1 MHKTHNSIRNSTSN
15 PFKPLLISSATRFVH
30 FFYEHLTVLK
40 VGTFMSSFHQIEQD
54 THENSTP
61 AWGAVF
67 VMSLCCAVLIASEF
81 MPVSLLT
88 PISSDLNMSE
98 GQVGQ
103 AIAISGIFAVVTSL
117 TIIRVFKTWD
127 RRHIML
133 LLTLLMIV
141 SGMLITFAHSA
152 ALFMVGRAILGVVI
166 GGFWAMSTSIV
177 MRLVPPLAV
186 PKALGL
192 LNGGNALATTIA
204 APLGSFLGSIIGWR
218 GAFFCIVPIAII
230 AFIWQFKSMPALPAV
245 MSSKKSKNPF
255 RLLKRPIVFYGM
267 TGILLL
273 FMGQFALFTYLRP
286 FLETVSHVDA
296 AMLSILLLILGIAG
310 LAGTFVISFILH
322 QHVYRYLILIPLMM
336 ASIAYAFVLGG
347 QHLWLVAIL
356 MGLWGFIGTS
366 APVAWNTWL
375 AQTLHQDTEVG
386 GGLMVAIIQFAI
398 TLGAT
403 LGGLLYDS
411 QGYSATFYMSAIM
424 LLFGAIT
431 AFITWRSATHAT
443 HQ

>member
-1 MHKTHNSIRNSTSN
+1 
-15 PFKPLLISSATRFVH
+15 
-30 FFYEHLTVLK
+30 
-40 VGTFMSSFHQIEQD
+40 MSSFHQIEQS
-54 THENSTP
+54 TYKHSTP
-61 AWGAVF
+61 VWGAVF

-88 PISSDLNMSE
+88 PISLDLNMSE

-103 AIAISGIFAVVTSL
+103 AIAISGIFAVMTSL
-117 TIIRVFKTWD
+117 SISRVFKAWD
-127 RRHIML
+127 RRYIIL
-133 LLTLLMIV
+133 LLTLLMIA
-141 SGMLITFAHSA
+141 SGIVITFAHSA
-152 ALFMVGRAILGVVI
+152 ALFMLGRAILGVVI

-177 MRLVPPLAV
+177 MRLVPPLSV

-218 GAFFCIVPIAII
+218 GAFFCIAPIAIV
-230 AFIWQFKSMPALPAV
+230 ALIWQFKSMPSLPAILSV
-245 MSSKKSKNPF
+245 EKSKNPF
-255 RLLKRPIVFYGM
+255 GLLKRPIVLYGM

-286 FLETVSHVDA
+286 FLETVTHIDA
-296 AMLSILLLILGIAG
+296 TMLSILLLILGLAG
-310 LAGTFVISFILH
+310 LVGTFVISLILH
-322 QHVYRYLILIPLMM
+322 QHVYRYLILIPFIM
-336 ASIAYAFVLGG
+336 ALIAGAFVLGG
-347 QHLWLVAIL
+347 EHLWFVAIL

-375 AQTLHQDTEVG
+375 AQTLHQDAEIG

-403 LGGLLYDS
+403 IGGLLYDS
-411 QGYSATFYMSAIM
+411 HGYSATFYMSATI
-424 LLFGAIT
+424 LLLGAIT
-431 AFITWRSATHAT
+431 AFLTWRNAIHVA

>member
-1 MHKTHNSIRNSTSN
+1 
-15 PFKPLLISSATRFVH
+15 
-30 FFYEHLTVLK
+30 
-40 VGTFMSSFHQIEQD
+40 MSSFHQIEQS
-54 THENSTP
+54 TYEHSTP

-88 PISSDLNMSE
+88 PISLDLNISE

-103 AIAISGIFAVVTSL
+103 AIAISGIFAVITSL
-117 TIIRVFKTWD
+117 SISRVFKALD
-127 RRHIML
+127 RRHIIL

-141 SGMLITFAHSA
+141 SGIVITFAHSA
-152 ALFMVGRAILGVVI
+152 ALFMLGRAILGVVI

-177 MRLVPPLAV
+177 MRLVPPLSV

-218 GAFFCIVPIAII
+218 GAFFCIVPIAIV
-230 AFIWQFKSMPALPAV
+230 ALIWQFKSMPSLPAIL
-245 MSSKKSKNPF
+245 SAEKSKNPF
-255 RLLKRPIVFYGM
+255 ALLKRPIVLYGM

-286 FLETVSHVDA
+286 FLETVTHVDA
-296 AMLSILLLILGIAG
+296 TMLSILLLILGLAG
-310 LAGTFVISFILH
+310 LVGTFVISLIL
-322 QHVYRYLILIPLMM
+322 QEHVYRYLILIPLIM
-336 ASIAYAFVLGG
+336 AVIAGAFVFGG
-347 QHLWLVAIL
+347 EHLWFVAIL
-356 MGLWGFIGTS
+356 MGFWGFIGTS

-375 AQTLHQDTEVG
+375 AQTLHQDAEIG

-403 LGGLLYDS
+403 IGGLLYDLH
-411 QGYSATFYMSAIM
+411 GYSATFYMSATV

-431 AFITWRSATHAT
+431 AYITWRNATHVT

>member
-1 MHKTHNSIRNSTSN
+1 
-15 PFKPLLISSATRFVH
+15 
-30 FFYEHLTVLK
+30 
-40 VGTFMSSFHQIEQD
+40 MSSFHQIEQD

-103 AIAISGIFAVVTSL
+103 AIAISGIFAVVASL
-117 TIIRVFKTWD
+117 TISRVFKTWD
-127 RRHIML
+127 RRHIIL

-141 SGMLITFAHSA
+141 SGIVITSAHSA
-152 ALFMVGRAILGVVI
+152 ALFMLGRAILGVVI

-177 MRLVPPLAV
+177 MRLVPPLSV

-204 APLGSFLGSIIGWR
+204 APLGSFGFNYWLAWC
-218 GAFFCIVPIAII
+218 FFCIVPIAIV
-230 AFIWQFKSMPALPAV
+230 ALIWQFKSMPSLPAILSV
-245 MSSKKSKNPF
+245 EKSKNPF
-255 RLLKRPIVFYGM
+255 GLLKRPIVLYGM

-286 FLETVSHVDA
+286 FLETVTHVDA
-296 AMLSILLLILGIAG
+296 TMLSILLLILGLAG
-310 LAGTFVISFILH
+310 LVGTFVISLILH
-322 QHVYRYLILIPLMM
+322 QHVYRYLILIPFIM
-336 ASIAYAFVLGG
+336 ALIAGAFVFGG
-347 QHLWLVAIL
+347 EHLWFVAIL
-356 MGLWGFIGTS
+356 MGFWGFIGTS

-375 AQTLHQDTEVG
+375 AQTLHQDAEIG

-403 LGGLLYDS
+403 IGGLLYDS
-411 QGYSATFYMSAIM
+411 YGYSATFYMSATI
-424 LLFGAIT
+424 LLLGAIT
-431 AFITWRSATHAT
+431 AFLTWRNATHVV
-443 HQ
+443 HR

>member
-1 MHKTHNSIRNSTSN
+1 M
-15 PFKPLLISSATRFVH
+15 P
-30 FFYEHLTVLK
+30 
-40 VGTFMSSFHQIEQD
+40 SFHQIEQS
-54 THENSTP
+54 TYEHSTP

-88 PISSDLNMSE
+88 PISLDLNMSE

-103 AIAISGIFAVVTSL
+103 AIAISGIFAVMTSL
-117 TIIRVFKTWD
+117 SISRVFKAWD
-127 RRHIML
+127 RRHIIL
-133 LLTLLMIV
+133 LLILLMIA
-141 SGMLITFAHSA
+141 SGIVITFAHSA
-152 ALFMVGRAILGVVI
+152 ALFMLGRAILGVVI

-177 MRLVPPLAV
+177 MRLVPPLSV

-218 GAFFCIVPIAII
+218 GAFFCIVPIAIV
-230 AFIWQFKSMPALPAV
+230 ALIWQFKSMPSLPAILSV
-245 MSSKKSKNPF
+245 EKSKNPF
-255 RLLKRPIVFYGM
+255 GLLKRPIVLYGM

-286 FLETVSHVDA
+286 FLETVTHVDA
-296 AMLSILLLILGIAG
+296 TMLSILLLILGLAG
-310 LAGTFVISFILH
+310 LVGTFVISLILH
-322 QHVYRYLILIPLMM
+322 QHVYRYLILIPFIM
-336 ASIAYAFVLGG
+336 ALIAGAFVLGG
-347 QHLWLVAIL
+347 EHLWFVAIL
-356 MGLWGFIGTS
+356 MGLWGFFGTS

-375 AQTLHQDTEVG
+375 AQTLHQDTEIG

-403 LGGLLYDS
+403 IGGLLYDS
-411 QGYSATFYMSAIM
+411 HGYSATFYMSATI
-424 LLFGAIT
+424 LLLGAIT
-431 AFITWRSATHAT
+431 AFLTWRNAIHVA

>member
-1 MHKTHNSIRNSTSN
+1 
-15 PFKPLLISSATRFVH
+15 
-30 FFYEHLTVLK
+30 
-40 VGTFMSSFHQIEQD
+40 MSSFHQIEQS
-54 THENSTP
+54 TYEQSTP

-103 AIAISGIFAVVTSL
+103 AIAISGIFAVMTSL
-117 TIIRVFKTWD
+117 SISRVFKAWD
-127 RRHIML
+127 RRHIIL
-133 LLTLLMIV
+133 LLTLLMIA
-141 SGMLITFAHSA
+141 SGIVITFAHSA
-152 ALFMVGRAILGVVI
+152 ALFMLGRAILGVVI

-177 MRLVPPLAV
+177 MRLVPPLSV

-218 GAFFCIVPIAII
+218 GAFFCIVPIAIV
-230 AFIWQFKSMPALPAV
+230 ALIWQFKSMPSLPAILSV
-245 MSSKKSKNPF
+245 EKSKNPF
-255 RLLKRPIVFYGM
+255 GLLKRPIVLYGM

-286 FLETVSHVDA
+286 FLETVTHVDA
-296 AMLSILLLILGIAG
+296 TMLSILLLILGLAG
-310 LAGTFVISFILH
+310 LVGTFVISLILH
-322 QHVYRYLILIPLMM
+322 QHVYRYLILIPLIM
-336 ASIAYAFVLGG
+336 AVIAGAFVFGG
-347 QHLWLVAIL
+347 EHLWFVAIL
-356 MGLWGFIGTS
+356 MGFWGFIGTS

-375 AQTLHQDTEVG
+375 AQTLHQDAEIG

-403 LGGLLYDS
+403 IGGLLYDLH
-411 QGYSATFYMSAIM
+411 GYSATFYMSATV

-431 AFITWRSATHAT
+431 AYITWRNATHVT

>member
-1 MHKTHNSIRNSTSN
+1 
-15 PFKPLLISSATRFVH
+15 
-30 FFYEHLTVLK
+30 
-40 VGTFMSSFHQIEQD
+40 MSSFGQIEQD
-54 THENSTP
+54 THENITP
-61 AWGAVF
+61 SWGAVF

-103 AIAISGIFAVVTSL
+103 AIAISGIFAVISSL
-117 TIIRVFKTWD
+117 SISRIFKAWD
-127 RRHIML
+127 RRHIIL
-133 LLTLLMIV
+133 LLTLLMIA
-141 SGMLITFAHSA
+141 SGIIVTFAHSA
-152 ALFMVGRAILGVVI
+152 ILFMIGRAILGVVI

-177 MRLVPPLAV
+177 MRLVPPLSV

-192 LNGGNALATTIA
+192 LNSGNALATTIA

-230 AFIWQFKSMPALPAV
+230 ALIWQFKSMPVLPAIV
-245 MSSKKSKNPF
+245 SAKKSKNPF
-255 RLLKRPIVFYGM
+255 GLLKRPIVFYGM

-286 FLETVSHVDA
+286 FLETITHVDA
-296 AMLSILLLILGIAG
+296 AMLSILLLILGLAG
-310 LAGTFVISFILH
+310 LVGTFVISLILH
-322 QHVYRYLILIPLMM
+322 RHVYRYLIVIPFIM
-336 ASIAYAFVLGG
+336 AIIAGGFVLAGE
-347 QHLWLVAIL
+347 HLWFVAIL

-411 QGYSATFYMSAIM
+411 HGYSATFYMSAIV

>member
-1 MHKTHNSIRNSTSN
+1 
-15 PFKPLLISSATRFVH
+15 
-30 FFYEHLTVLK
+30 
-40 VGTFMSSFHQIEQD
+40 MSSFRQIEQNLQ
-54 THENSTP
+54 ENNTP

-67 VMSLCCAVLIASEF
+67 VMSLCCSVLIASEF

-88 PISSDLNMSE
+88 PISKDLNISE

-103 AIAISGIFAVVTSL
+103 AIAISGIFAVITSL
-117 TIIRVFKTWD
+117 SISRVFKTWD
-127 RRHIML
+127 RRPIML

-141 SGMLITFAHSA
+141 SGIIITFAHSA
-152 ALFMVGRAILGVVI
+152 VLFMLGRAILGVVI

-218 GAFFCIVPIAII
+218 GAFFCIVPIAVF
-230 AFIWQFKSMPALPAV
+230 ALIWQFKSMPALPAII
-245 MSSKKSKNPF
+245 SAEKSKNPF
-255 RLLKRPIVFYGM
+255 GLLKRPIVLYGM
-267 TGILLL
+267 LGVLLL

-286 FLETVSHVDA
+286 FLETVTHVDA
-296 AMLSILLLILGIAG
+296 TQLSTLLLILGVTG
-310 LAGTFVISFILH
+310 LVGTFLISLMLH
-322 QHVYRYLILIPLMM
+322 RHVYRYLIIIPFIM
-336 ASIAYAFVLGG
+336 AGIAGAFVLGG
-347 QHLWLVAIL
+347 QHIWFVAIL

-366 APVAWNTWL
+366 VPVAWNTWL
-375 AQTLHQDTEVG
+375 AQTLHQDAEVG

-403 LGGLLYDS
+403 LGGVLYDTH
-411 QGYSATFYMSAIM
+411 GYTATFYLSAII
-424 LLFGAIT
+424 LLLGSIT
-431 AFITWRSATHAT
+431 AFLTWRNATHAT

>member
-1 MHKTHNSIRNSTSN
+1 
-15 PFKPLLISSATRFVH
+15 
-30 FFYEHLTVLK
+30 
-40 VGTFMSSFHQIEQD
+40 MSSFHQIEQD

-88 PISSDLNMSE
+88 PISIDLNMSE

-103 AIAISGIFAVVTSL
+103 AIAISGIFAVMTSL
-117 TIIRVFKTWD
+117 SISRVFKAWD
-127 RRHIML
+127 RRHIIL

-141 SGMLITFAHSA
+141 SGIVITFAHST
-152 ALFMVGRAILGVVI
+152 ALFMLGRAILGVVI

-177 MRLVPPLAV
+177 MRLVPPLSV

-218 GAFFCIVPIAII
+218 GAFFCIVPIAIV
-230 AFIWQFKSMPALPAV
+230 ALIWQFKSMPSLPAILSV
-245 MSSKKSKNPF
+245 EKSKNPF
-255 RLLKRPIVFYGM
+255 GLLKRPIVLYGM

-286 FLETVSHVDA
+286 FLETVTHVDA
-296 AMLSILLLILGIAG
+296 TMLSILLLILGLAG
-310 LAGTFVISFILH
+310 LVGTFVISLIFH
-322 QHVYRYLILIPLMM
+322 QHVYRYLILIPFIMTL
-336 ASIAYAFVLGG
+336 IAGAFVLGG
-347 QHLWLVAIL
+347 EHLWFVAIL

-375 AQTLHQDTEVG
+375 AQTLHQDAEIG

-403 LGGLLYDS
+403 IGGLLYDS
-411 QGYSATFYMSAIM
+411 HGYSATFYMSATI
-424 LLFGAIT
+424 LLLGAIT
-431 AFITWRSATHAT
+431 AFLTWRNAIHVA

>member
-1 MHKTHNSIRNSTSN
+1 
-15 PFKPLLISSATRFVH
+15 
-30 FFYEHLTVLK
+30 
-40 VGTFMSSFHQIEQD
+40 MSSFGQIEQD
-54 THENSTP
+54 THENITP
-61 AWGAVF
+61 SWGAVF

-103 AIAISGIFAVVTSL
+103 AIAISGIFAVISSL
-117 TIIRVFKTWD
+117 SISRIFKAWD
-127 RRHIML
+127 RRHIIL
-133 LLTLLMIV
+133 LLTLLMIA
-141 SGMLITFAHSA
+141 SGIVVTFAHSA
-152 ALFMVGRAILGVVI
+152 ILFMIGRAILGVVI

-177 MRLVPPLAV
+177 MRLVPPLSV

-230 AFIWQFKSMPALPAV
+230 ALIWQFKSMPALPAIV
-245 MSSKKSKNPF
+245 SAKKSKNPF
-255 RLLKRPIVFYGM
+255 GLLKRPIVFYGM

-286 FLETVSHVDA
+286 FLETVTHVNA
-296 AMLSILLLILGIAG
+296 AMLSILLLILGLAG
-310 LAGTFVISFILH
+310 LIGTFVISLILH
-322 QHVYRYLILIPLMM
+322 RHVYRYLILIPFIM
-336 ASIAYAFVLGG
+336 AIIAGSFVLGG
-347 QHLWLVAIL
+347 EHLWFIAIL
-356 MGLWGFIGTS
+356 MSLWGFIGTS

-403 LGGLLYDS
+403 VGGLLYDS
-411 QGYSATFYMSAIM
+411 HGYSATFYMSAIV

>member
-1 MHKTHNSIRNSTSN
+1 
-15 PFKPLLISSATRFVH
+15 
-30 FFYEHLTVLK
+30 
-40 VGTFMSSFHQIEQD
+40 MSSFHQIEQS
-54 THENSTP
+54 TYEQSTP

-103 AIAISGIFAVVTSL
+103 AIAISGIFAVMTSL
-117 TIIRVFKTWD
+117 SISRVFKAWD
-127 RRHIML
+127 RRHIIL
-133 LLTLLMIV
+133 LLTLLMIA
-141 SGMLITFAHSA
+141 SGIVITFAHSA
-152 ALFMVGRAILGVVI
+152 ALFMLGRAILGVVI

-177 MRLVPPLAV
+177 MRLVPPLSV

-218 GAFFCIVPIAII
+218 GAFFCIVPIAIV
-230 AFIWQFKSMPALPAV
+230 ALIWQFKSMPSLPAIL
-245 MSSKKSKNPF
+245 SAEKSKNPF
-255 RLLKRPIVFYGM
+255 GLLKRPIVLYGM

-286 FLETVSHVDA
+286 FLETVTHVDA
-296 AMLSILLLILGIAG
+296 TMLSILLLILGLAG
-310 LAGTFVISFILH
+310 LVGTFVISLILH
-322 QHVYRYLILIPLMM
+322 QHVYRYLILIPLIM
-336 ASIAYAFVLGG
+336 AVIAGAFVFGG
-347 QHLWLVAIL
+347 EHLWFVAIL
-356 MGLWGFIGTS
+356 MGFWGFIGTS

-375 AQTLHQDTEVG
+375 AQTLHQDAEIG

-403 LGGLLYDS
+403 IGGLLYDLH
-411 QGYSATFYMSAIM
+411 GYSATFYMSATV

-431 AFITWRSATHAT
+431 AYITWRNATHVT

>member
-1 MHKTHNSIRNSTSN
+1 
-15 PFKPLLISSATRFVH
+15 
-30 FFYEHLTVLK
+30 
-40 VGTFMSSFHQIEQD
+40 MSSFHQIEQS
-54 THENSTP
+54 TYEHSTP

-88 PISSDLNMSE
+88 PISLDLNMSE

-103 AIAISGIFAVVTSL
+103 AIAISGIFAVMTSL
-117 TIIRVFKTWD
+117 SIGRVVKAWD
-127 RRHIML
+127 RRHIIL
-133 LLTLLMIV
+133 LLTLLMIA
-141 SGMLITFAHSA
+141 SGIVITFVHSA
-152 ALFMVGRAILGVVI
+152 ALFMLGRAILGVVI

-177 MRLVPPLAV
+177 MRLVPPLSV

-218 GAFFCIVPIAII
+218 GAFFCIVPIAIV
-230 AFIWQFKSMPALPAV
+230 ALIWQFKSMPSLPAILSV
-245 MSSKKSKNPF
+245 EKSKNPF
-255 RLLKRPIVFYGM
+255 GLLKRPIVLYGM

-286 FLETVSHVDA
+286 FLETVTHVDA
-296 AMLSILLLILGIAG
+296 TMLSILLLILGLAG
-310 LAGTFVISFILH
+310 LVGTFVISLILH
-322 QHVYRYLILIPLMM
+322 QHVYRYLILIPFIM
-336 ASIAYAFVLGG
+336 ALIAGAFVLGG
-347 QHLWLVAIL
+347 EHLWFVAIL

-375 AQTLHQDTEVG
+375 AQTLHQDAEIG

-403 LGGLLYDS
+403 IGGLLYDS
-411 QGYSATFYMSAIM
+411 HGYSATFYMSATI
-424 LLFGAIT
+424 LLLGAIT
-431 AFITWRSATHAT
+431 AFLTWRNAIHVA

>member
-1 MHKTHNSIRNSTSN
+1 
-15 PFKPLLISSATRFVH
+15 
-30 FFYEHLTVLK
+30 
-40 VGTFMSSFHQIEQD
+40 MSSFGQIEQD
-54 THENSTP
+54 THENITP
-61 AWGAVF
+61 SWGAVF

-103 AIAISGIFAVVTSL
+103 AIAISGIFAVISSL
-117 TIIRVFKTWD
+117 SISRIFKAWD
-127 RRHIML
+127 RRHIIL
-133 LLTLLMIV
+133 LLTLLMIA
-141 SGMLITFAHSA
+141 SGIVVTFAHSA
-152 ALFMVGRAILGVVI
+152 ILFMIGRAILGVVI

-177 MRLVPPLAV
+177 MRLVPPLSV

-230 AFIWQFKSMPALPAV
+230 ALIWQFKSMPALPAIV
-245 MSSKKSKNPF
+245 LAKKSKNPF
-255 RLLKRPIVFYGM
+255 GLLKRPIVFYGM

-286 FLETVSHVDA
+286 FLEAVTRVDA
-296 AMLSILLLILGIAG
+296 AMLSILLLILGLAG
-310 LAGTFVISFILH
+310 LVGTFVISLILH
-322 QHVYRYLILIPLMM
+322 WHVYRYLILIPFIM
-336 ASIAYAFVLGG
+336 AIIAGGFVLSGE
-347 QHLWLVAIL
+347 HLWFVAIL

-375 AQTLHQDTEVG
+375 AQTLHQDAEVG

-403 LGGLLYDS
+403 VGGLLYDS
-411 QGYSATFYMSAIM
+411 HGYSATFYMSATI
-424 LLFGAIT
+424 LLLGTLI

>member
-1 MHKTHNSIRNSTSN
+1 
-15 PFKPLLISSATRFVH
+15 
-30 FFYEHLTVLK
+30 
-40 VGTFMSSFHQIEQD
+40 MSSFGQIEQD
-54 THENSTP
+54 THENITP
-61 AWGAVF
+61 SWGAVF

-103 AIAISGIFAVVTSL
+103 AIAISGIFAVISSL
-117 TIIRVFKTWD
+117 SISRIFKTWD
-127 RRHIML
+127 RRHIIL
-133 LLTLLMIV
+133 LLTLLMIA
-141 SGMLITFAHSA
+141 SGIVITFAHSA
-152 ALFMVGRAILGVVI
+152 VLFMIGRAILGVVI

-177 MRLVPPLAV
+177 MRLVPPLSV

-230 AFIWQFKSMPALPAV
+230 ALIWQFKSMPALPAIV
-245 MSSKKSKNPF
+245 LAKKSKNPF
-255 RLLKRPIVFYGM
+255 GLLKRPIVFYGM

-286 FLETVSHVDA
+286 FLEAVTRVDA
-296 AMLSILLLILGIAG
+296 AMLSILLLILGLAG
-310 LAGTFVISFILH
+310 LIGTSVISLILH
-322 QHVYRYLILIPLMM
+322 RHVYRYLILIPFIM
-336 ASIAYAFVLGG
+336 AIIAGSFVLGG
-347 QHLWLVAIL
+347 EHLWFVAIL

-375 AQTLHQDTEVG
+375 AQTLHQDAEVG

-403 LGGLLYDS
+403 VGGLLYDS
-411 QGYSATFYMSAIM
+411 HGYSATFYMSATI
-424 LLFGAIT
+424 LLLGTLT
-431 AFITWRSATHAT
+431 AFITWRSATHVT

>member
-1 MHKTHNSIRNSTSN
+1 
-15 PFKPLLISSATRFVH
+15 
-30 FFYEHLTVLK
+30 
-40 VGTFMSSFHQIEQD
+40 MSSFGQIEQN
-54 THENSTP
+54 THENITP
-61 AWGAVF
+61 SWGAVF

-103 AIAISGIFAVVTSL
+103 AIAISGIFAVISSL
-117 TIIRVFKTWD
+117 SISRIFKIWD
-127 RRHIML
+127 RRHIIL
-133 LLTLLMIV
+133 LLTLLMIA
-141 SGMLITFAHSA
+141 SGIVVTFAHSA
-152 ALFMVGRAILGVVI
+152 ILFMIGRAILGVVI

-177 MRLVPPLAV
+177 MRLVPPLSV

-230 AFIWQFKSMPALPAV
+230 ALIWQFKSMPALPAIV
-245 MSSKKSKNPF
+245 SAKKSKNPF
-255 RLLKRPIVFYGM
+255 GLLKRPIVFYGM

-286 FLETVSHVDA
+286 FLETVTRVDA
-296 AMLSILLLILGIAG
+296 AILSILLLILGLAG
-310 LAGTFVISFILH
+310 LIGTFVISLILH
-322 QHVYRYLILIPLMM
+322 RHVYRYLILIPFIM
-336 ASIAYAFVLGG
+336 AIIAGGFVLGG
-347 QHLWLVAIL
+347 EHLWFVAIL

-375 AQTLHQDTEVG
+375 AQTLHQDAEVG

-403 LGGLLYDS
+403 VGGLLYDS
-411 QGYSATFYMSAIM
+411 HGYSATFYMSATI
-424 LLFGAIT
+424 LLLGAII

>member
-1 MHKTHNSIRNSTSN
+1 M
-15 PFKPLLISSATRFVH
+15 P
-30 FFYEHLTVLK
+30 
-40 VGTFMSSFHQIEQD
+40 SFHQIEQS
-54 THENSTP
+54 TYEHSTP

-103 AIAISGIFAVVTSL
+103 AIAISGIFAVMTSL
-117 TIIRVFKTWD
+117 SISRVFKAWD
-127 RRHIML
+127 RRHIIL
-133 LLTLLMIV
+133 LLTLLMIA
-141 SGMLITFAHSA
+141 SGIVITFAHSA
-152 ALFMVGRAILGVVI
+152 ALFMLGRAILGVVI

-177 MRLVPPLAV
+177 MRLVPPLSV

-218 GAFFCIVPIAII
+218 GAFFCIVPIAIV
-230 AFIWQFKSMPALPAV
+230 ALIWQFKSMPSLPAILSV
-245 MSSKKSKNPF
+245 EKSKNPF
-255 RLLKRPIVFYGM
+255 GLLKCPIVLYGM

-286 FLETVSHVDA
+286 FLETVTHVDA
-296 AMLSILLLILGIAG
+296 TILSILLLILGLAG
-310 LAGTFVISFILH
+310 LVGTFVISLILH
-322 QHVYRYLILIPLMM
+322 QHVYRYLILIPLIM
-336 ASIAYAFVLGG
+336 AVIAGAFVFGG
-347 QHLWLVAIL
+347 EHLWFVAIL
-356 MGLWGFIGTS
+356 MGFWGFIGTS

-375 AQTLHQDTEVG
+375 AQTLHQDAEIG

-403 LGGLLYDS
+403 IGGLLYDS
-411 QGYSATFYMSAIM
+411 YGYSATFYMSATI
-424 LLFGAIT
+424 LLLGAIT
-431 AFITWRSATHAT
+431 AFLTWRNAIHVA

>member
-1 MHKTHNSIRNSTSN
+1 
-15 PFKPLLISSATRFVH
+15 
-30 FFYEHLTVLK
+30 
-40 VGTFMSSFHQIEQD
+40 MSSFGQIEQD
-54 THENSTP
+54 THENITP
-61 AWGAVF
+61 SWGAVF

-103 AIAISGIFAVVTSL
+103 AIAISGIFAVVASL
-117 TIIRVFKTWD
+117 TISRVFKAWD
-127 RRHIML
+127 RRHIIL
-133 LLTLLMIV
+133 LLTLLMIA
-141 SGMLITFAHSA
+141 SGIVVTFAHSA
-152 ALFMVGRAILGVVI
+152 ILFMIGRAILGVVI

-177 MRLVPPLAV
+177 MRLVPPLSV

-230 AFIWQFKSMPALPAV
+230 ALIWQFKSMPALPAIV
-245 MSSKKSKNPF
+245 SAKKSKNPF
-255 RLLKRPIVFYGM
+255 GLLKRPIVFYGM

-286 FLETVSHVDA
+286 FLETVTHVNA
-296 AMLSILLLILGIAG
+296 AMLSILLLILGLAG
-310 LAGTFVISFILH
+310 LIGTFVISLILH
-322 QHVYRYLILIPLMM
+322 RHVYRYLILIPFIM
-336 ASIAYAFVLGG
+336 AIIAGSFVLGG
-347 QHLWLVAIL
+347 EHLWFIAIL
-356 MGLWGFIGTS
+356 MSLWGFIGTS

-403 LGGLLYDS
+403 VGGLLYDS
-411 QGYSATFYMSAIM
+411 HGYSATFYMSAIV

>member
-1 MHKTHNSIRNSTSN
+1 
-15 PFKPLLISSATRFVH
+15 
-30 FFYEHLTVLK
+30 
-40 VGTFMSSFHQIEQD
+40 MSSFGQIEQD
-54 THENSTP
+54 THENITP
-61 AWGAVF
+61 SWGAVF

-103 AIAISGIFAVVTSL
+103 AIAISGIFAVISSL
-117 TIIRVFKTWD
+117 SISRIFKTWD
-127 RRHIML
+127 RRHIIL
-133 LLTLLMIV
+133 LLTLLMIA
-141 SGMLITFAHSA
+141 SGIVVTFAHSA
-152 ALFMVGRAILGVVI
+152 ILFMIGRAILGVVI

-177 MRLVPPLAV
+177 MRLVPPLSV

-230 AFIWQFKSMPALPAV
+230 ALIWQFKSMPALPAIV
-245 MSSKKSKNPF
+245 SAKKSKNPF
-255 RLLKRPIVFYGM
+255 GLLKRPIVFYGM

-286 FLETVSHVDA
+286 FLETVTRVDA
-296 AMLSILLLILGIAG
+296 AILSILLLILGLAG
-310 LAGTFVISFILH
+310 LIGTFVISFILH
-322 QHVYRYLILIPLMM
+322 RHVYRYLILIPFIM
-336 ASIAYAFVLGG
+336 AIIAGGFVLGG
-347 QHLWLVAIL
+347 EHLWFVAIL

-375 AQTLHQDTEVG
+375 AQTLHQDAEVG

-403 LGGLLYDS
+403 VGGLLYDS
-411 QGYSATFYMSAIM
+411 HGYSATFYMSATI
-424 LLFGAIT
+424 LLLGTLI

>member
-1 MHKTHNSIRNSTSN
+1 
-15 PFKPLLISSATRFVH
+15 
-30 FFYEHLTVLK
+30 
-40 VGTFMSSFHQIEQD
+40 MSSFHQIEQS
-54 THENSTP
+54 TYEQSTP

-103 AIAISGIFAVVTSL
+103 AIAISGIFAVMTSL
-117 TIIRVFKTWD
+117 SISRVFKAWD
-127 RRHIML
+127 RRHIIL
-133 LLTLLMIV
+133 LLTLLMIA
-141 SGMLITFAHSA
+141 SGIVITFAHSA
-152 ALFMVGRAILGVVI
+152 ALFMLGRAILGVVI

-177 MRLVPPLAV
+177 MRLVPPLSV

-218 GAFFCIVPIAII
+218 GAFFCIVPIAIV
-230 AFIWQFKSMPALPAV
+230 ALIWQFKSMPSLPAILSV
-245 MSSKKSKNPF
+245 EKSKNPF
-255 RLLKRPIVFYGM
+255 GLLKRPIVLYGM

-286 FLETVSHVDA
+286 FLETVTHVDA
-296 AMLSILLLILGIAG
+296 TMLSILLLILGLAG
-310 LAGTFVISFILH
+310 LVGTFVISLILH
-322 QHVYRYLILIPLMM
+322 QHVYRYLILIPLIM
-336 ASIAYAFVLGG
+336 AVIAGAFVFGG
-347 QHLWLVAIL
+347 EHLWFVAIF
-356 MGLWGFIGTS
+356 MGFWGFIGTS

-375 AQTLHQDTEVG
+375 AQTLHQDAEIG

-403 LGGLLYDS
+403 IGGLLYDS
-411 QGYSATFYMSAIM
+411 HGYSATFYMSATI
-424 LLFGAIT
+424 LLLGALT
-431 AFITWRSATHAT
+431 AYITWRNTTHVT

>member
-1 MHKTHNSIRNSTSN
+1 
-15 PFKPLLISSATRFVH
+15 
-30 FFYEHLTVLK
+30 
-40 VGTFMSSFHQIEQD
+40 MSSFGQIEQD
-54 THENSTP
+54 THENITP
-61 AWGAVF
+61 SWGAVF

-103 AIAISGIFAVVTSL
+103 AIAISGIFAVISSL
-117 TIIRVFKTWD
+117 SISRIFKAWD
-127 RRHIML
+127 RRHIIL
-133 LLTLLMIV
+133 LLTLLMIA
-141 SGMLITFAHSA
+141 SGIVITFAHSA
-152 ALFMVGRAILGVVI
+152 VLFMIGRAILGVVI

-177 MRLVPPLAV
+177 MRLVPPLSV

-230 AFIWQFKSMPALPAV
+230 ALIWQFKSMPVLPAIV
-245 MSSKKSKNPF
+245 SAKKSKNPF
-255 RLLKRPIVFYGM
+255 GLLKRPIVFYGM
-267 TGILLL
+267 TGILSL

-286 FLETVSHVDA
+286 FLETVTRIDA
-296 AMLSILLLILGIAG
+296 AMLSILLLILGLAG
-310 LAGTFVISFILH
+310 LIGTFVISLILH
-322 QHVYRYLILIPLMM
+322 RHVYRYLILIPFIM
-336 ASIAYAFVLGG
+336 ATIAGGFVLGG
-347 QHLWLVAIL
+347 EHLWFVAIL

-375 AQTLHQDTEVG
+375 AQTLHQDAEVG

-403 LGGLLYDS
+403 VGGLLYDS
-411 QGYSATFYMSAIM
+411 HGYSATFCMSAIV

>member
-1 MHKTHNSIRNSTSN
+1 
-15 PFKPLLISSATRFVH
+15 
-30 FFYEHLTVLK
+30 
-40 VGTFMSSFHQIEQD
+40 MSSFHQIEQS
-54 THENSTP
+54 TYEHSTP

-67 VMSLCCAVLIASEF
+67 VMSLCCAVLIAFEF

-88 PISSDLNMSE
+88 PISLDLNISE

-103 AIAISGIFAVVTSL
+103 AIAISGIFAVMTSL
-117 TIIRVFKTWD
+117 SISRVFKALD
-127 RRHIML
+127 RRHIIL

-141 SGMLITFAHSA
+141 SGIVITFAHSA
-152 ALFMVGRAILGVVI
+152 VLFMLGRAILGVVI

-177 MRLVPPLAV
+177 MRLVPPLSV

-218 GAFFCIVPIAII
+218 GAFFCIVPIAIV
-230 AFIWQFKSMPALPAV
+230 ALIWQFKSMPSLPAIL
-245 MSSKKSKNPF
+245 SAEKSKNPF
-255 RLLKRPIVFYGM
+255 GLLKRPIVLYGM

-286 FLETVSHVDA
+286 FLETVTHVDA
-296 AMLSILLLILGIAG
+296 TMLSILLLILGLAG
-310 LAGTFVISFILH
+310 LVGTFVISLILH
-322 QHVYRYLILIPLMM
+322 QHVYRYLILIPFIM
-336 ASIAYAFVLGG
+336 AVIAGAFVFGG
-347 QHLWLVAIL
+347 EHLWFVAIL

-375 AQTLHQDTEVG
+375 AQTLHQDAEIG

-403 LGGLLYDS
+403 IGGLLYDLH
-411 QGYSATFYMSAIM
+411 GYSATFYMSATV

-431 AFITWRSATHAT
+431 AYITWRNATHVT

>member
-1 MHKTHNSIRNSTSN
+1 
-15 PFKPLLISSATRFVH
+15 
-30 FFYEHLTVLK
+30 
-40 VGTFMSSFHQIEQD
+40 MSSFGQIEQD
-54 THENSTP
+54 THENITP
-61 AWGAVF
+61 SWGAVF

-103 AIAISGIFAVVTSL
+103 AIAISGIFAVISSL
-117 TIIRVFKTWD
+117 SISRIFKTWD
-127 RRHIML
+127 RRHIIL
-133 LLTLLMIV
+133 LLTLLMIA
-141 SGMLITFAHSA
+141 SGIVITFAHSA
-152 ALFMVGRAILGVVI
+152 VLFMIGRAILGVVI

-177 MRLVPPLAV
+177 MRLVPPLSV

-230 AFIWQFKSMPALPAV
+230 ALIWQFKSMPALPAIV
-245 MSSKKSKNPF
+245 LAKKSKNPF
-255 RLLKRPIVFYGM
+255 GLLKRPIVFYGM

-286 FLETVSHVDA
+286 FLEAVTRVDA
-296 AMLSILLLILGIAG
+296 AMLSILLLILGLAG
-310 LAGTFVISFILH
+310 LIGTFVISLILH
-322 QHVYRYLILIPLMM
+322 RHVYRYLILIPFIM
-336 ASIAYAFVLGG
+336 AIIAGSFVLGG
-347 QHLWLVAIL
+347 EHLWFVAIL

-375 AQTLHQDTEVG
+375 AQTLHQDAEVG

-403 LGGLLYDS
+403 VGGLLYDS
-411 QGYSATFYMSAIM
+411 HGYSATFCMSAIV

>member
-1 MHKTHNSIRNSTSN
+1 
-15 PFKPLLISSATRFVH
+15 
-30 FFYEHLTVLK
+30 
-40 VGTFMSSFHQIEQD
+40 MSSFGQIEQD
-54 THENSTP
+54 THENITP
-61 AWGAVF
+61 SWGAVF

-103 AIAISGIFAVVTSL
+103 AIAISGIFAVISSL
-117 TIIRVFKTWD
+117 SISRIFKTWD
-127 RRHIML
+127 RRHIIL
-133 LLTLLMIV
+133 LLTLLMIA
-141 SGMLITFAHSA
+141 SGIVITFAHSA
-152 ALFMVGRAILGVVI
+152 VLFMVGRAILGVVI

-177 MRLVPPLAV
+177 MRLVPPLSV

-230 AFIWQFKSMPALPAV
+230 ALIWQFKSMPALPAIV
-245 MSSKKSKNPF
+245 LAKKSKNPF
-255 RLLKRPIVFYGM
+255 GLLKRPIVFYGM

-286 FLETVSHVDA
+286 FLEAVTHVDA
-296 AMLSILLLILGIAG
+296 AMLSILLLILGLAG
-310 LAGTFVISFILH
+310 LVGTFVISLILH
-322 QHVYRYLILIPLMM
+322 RHVYRYLILIPFIM
-336 ASIAYAFVLGG
+336 ATIAGGFVLGG
-347 QHLWLVAIL
+347 EHLWLVAIL

-375 AQTLHQDTEVG
+375 AQTLHQDAEVG

-403 LGGLLYDS
+403 VGGLLYDS
-411 QGYSATFYMSAIM
+411 HGYSATFYMSATI
-424 LLFGAIT
+424 LLLGTLI

>member
-1 MHKTHNSIRNSTSN
+1 
-15 PFKPLLISSATRFVH
+15 
-30 FFYEHLTVLK
+30 
-40 VGTFMSSFHQIEQD
+40 MSSFGQIEQD
-54 THENSTP
+54 THENITP
-61 AWGAVF
+61 SWGAVF

-103 AIAISGIFAVVTSL
+103 AIAISGIFAVVASL
-117 TIIRVFKTWD
+117 TISRIFKTWD
-127 RRHIML
+127 RRHIIL
-133 LLTLLMIV
+133 LLTLLMIA
-141 SGMLITFAHSA
+141 SGIVVTFAHSA
-152 ALFMVGRAILGVVI
+152 VLFMIGRAILGIVI

-177 MRLVPPLAV
+177 MRLVPPLSV

-230 AFIWQFKSMPALPAV
+230 AFIWQFKSMPALPAIV
-245 MSSKKSKNPF
+245 SAKKSKNPF
-255 RLLKRPIVFYGM
+255 GLLKRPIVFYGM

-286 FLETVSHVDA
+286 FLETITRVDA
-296 AMLSILLLILGIAG
+296 AMLSILLLILGLAG
-310 LAGTFVISFILH
+310 LIGTFVISLILH
-322 QHVYRYLILIPLMM
+322 RHVYRYLILIPFIM
-336 ASIAYAFVLGG
+336 AIIAGSFVLGG
-347 QHLWLVAIL
+347 EHLWFVAIL

-375 AQTLHQDTEVG
+375 AQTLHQDAEVG

-403 LGGLLYDS
+403 VGGLLYDS
-411 QGYSATFYMSAIM
+411 HGYSATFYMSATI
-424 LLFGAIT
+424 LLLGTLT

>member
-1 MHKTHNSIRNSTSN
+1 
-15 PFKPLLISSATRFVH
+15 
-30 FFYEHLTVLK
+30 
-40 VGTFMSSFHQIEQD
+40 MSSFHQIEQS
-54 THENSTP
+54 TYEHSTP

-88 PISSDLNMSE
+88 PISLDLNISE

-103 AIAISGIFAVVTSL
+103 AIAISGIFAVITSL
-117 TIIRVFKTWD
+117 SISRVFKALD
-127 RRHIML
+127 RRHIIL

-141 SGMLITFAHSA
+141 SGIVITFAHSA
-152 ALFMVGRAILGVVI
+152 VLFMLGRAILGVVI

-177 MRLVPPLAV
+177 MRLVPPLSV

-218 GAFFCIVPIAII
+218 GAFFCIVPIAIV
-230 AFIWQFKSMPALPAV
+230 ALIWQFKSMPSLPAIL
-245 MSSKKSKNPF
+245 SAEKSKNPF
-255 RLLKRPIVFYGM
+255 GLLKRPIVLYGM

-286 FLETVSHVDA
+286 FLETVTHVDA
-296 AMLSILLLILGIAG
+296 TMLSILLLILG
-310 LAGTFVISFILH
+310 LACLVGTFVISLILH
-322 QHVYRYLILIPLMM
+322 QHVYRYLILIPFIM
-336 ASIAYAFVLGG
+336 AVIAGAFVFGG
-347 QHLWLVAIL
+347 EHIWFVAIL

-375 AQTLHQDTEVG
+375 AQTLHQDAEIG
-386 GGLMVAIIQFAI
+386 GGLIVAIIQFAI

-403 LGGLLYDS
+403 IGGLLYDS
-411 QGYSATFYMSAIM
+411 HGYSATFYMSATI
-424 LLFGAIT
+424 LLLGAMT
-431 AFITWRSATHAT
+431 AYITWRNATHVA

>member
-1 MHKTHNSIRNSTSN
+1 
-15 PFKPLLISSATRFVH
+15 
-30 FFYEHLTVLK
+30 
-40 VGTFMSSFHQIEQD
+40 MSSFHQIEQS
-54 THENSTP
+54 TYEHSTP

-88 PISSDLNMSE
+88 PISLDLNISE

-103 AIAISGIFAVVTSL
+103 AIAISGIFAVITSL
-117 TIIRVFKTWD
+117 SISRVFKALD
-127 RRHIML
+127 RRHIIL

-141 SGMLITFAHSA
+141 SGIVITFAHSA
-152 ALFMVGRAILGVVI
+152 VLFMLGRAILGVVI

-177 MRLVPPLAV
+177 MRLVPPLSV

-218 GAFFCIVPIAII
+218 GAFFCIVPIAIV
-230 AFIWQFKSMPALPAV
+230 ALIWQFKSMPSLPAIL
-245 MSSKKSKNPF
+245 SAEKSKNPF
-255 RLLKRPIVFYGM
+255 GLLKRPIVLYGM

-286 FLETVSHVDA
+286 FLETVTHVDA
-296 AMLSILLLILGIAG
+296 TMLSILLLILGLAG
-310 LAGTFVISFILH
+310 LVGTFVISLILH
-322 QHVYRYLILIPLMM
+322 QYVYRYLILIPFIM
-336 ASIAYAFVLGG
+336 AVIAGAFVFGG
-347 QHLWLVAIL
+347 EHLWFVAIL

-375 AQTLHQDTEVG
+375 AQTLHQDAEIG

-403 LGGLLYDS
+403 IGGLLYDS
-411 QGYSATFYMSAIM
+411 HGYSATFYMSATI
-424 LLFGAIT
+424 LLLGAMT
-431 AFITWRSATHAT
+431 AYITWRNATHVA

>member
-1 MHKTHNSIRNSTSN
+1 
-15 PFKPLLISSATRFVH
+15 
-30 FFYEHLTVLK
+30 
-40 VGTFMSSFHQIEQD
+40 MSSFHQIEQSPYE
-54 THENSTP
+54 HSTP

-103 AIAISGIFAVVTSL
+103 AIAISGIFAVMTSL
-117 TIIRVFKTWD
+117 SISRVFKAWD
-127 RRHIML
+127 RRHIIL
-133 LLTLLMIV
+133 LLTLLMIA
-141 SGMLITFAHSA
+141 SGIVITFAHSA
-152 ALFMVGRAILGVVI
+152 ALFMLGRAILGVVI

-177 MRLVPPLAV
+177 MRLVPPLSV

-218 GAFFCIVPIAII
+218 GAFFCIVPIAIV
-230 AFIWQFKSMPALPAV
+230 ALIWQFKSMPSLPAILSV
-245 MSSKKSKNPF
+245 EKSKNPF
-255 RLLKRPIVFYGM
+255 GLLKRPILLYGM

-286 FLETVSHVDA
+286 FLETVTHVDA
-296 AMLSILLLILGIAG
+296 TMLSILLLILGLAG
-310 LAGTFVISFILH
+310 LVGTFVISLILH
-322 QHVYRYLILIPLMM
+322 QHVYRYLILIPFIM
-336 ASIAYAFVLGG
+336 AVIAGAFVFGG
-347 QHLWLVAIL
+347 EHLWFVAIL

-375 AQTLHQDTEVG
+375 AQTLHQDAEIG

-403 LGGLLYDS
+403 IGGLLYDS
-411 QGYSATFYMSAIM
+411 DGYSSTFYMSATI
-424 LLFGAIT
+424 LLLGAIT
-431 AFITWRSATHAT
+431 AFLTWRNATHVT